1 MATGDDC
8 GGEDGGCGASGSGVS
23 GVGSVSSLDS
33 LGRRRQGLRLPPSS
47 TWLTLPALPSPSPV
61 EGGGIAPGAVKDM
74 SLTHV

>member
-33 LGRRRQGLRLPPSS
+33 LGSGDGVGRGS
-47 TWLTLPALPSPSPV
+47 ASPRAAH
-61 EGGGIAPGAVKDM
+61 G
-74 SLTHV
+74 